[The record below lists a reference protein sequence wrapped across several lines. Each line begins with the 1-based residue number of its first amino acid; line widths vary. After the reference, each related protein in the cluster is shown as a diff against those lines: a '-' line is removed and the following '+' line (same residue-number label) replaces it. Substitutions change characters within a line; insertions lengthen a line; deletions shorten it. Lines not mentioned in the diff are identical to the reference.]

1 MLPTE
6 QIQWLIPSIQNSA
19 LNNSQLH
26 TLIADKEA
34 ELKRLPIT
42 QHINEL
48 KKLLKEG
55 ESEEQQLREEGAN
68 IMLLN
73 GLKEMKMLDGTIISL
88 SKTPWALVVSSEENI
103 PAEYYNE
110 KTTRTLD
117 KMALKKAFL
126 AGECL
131 DPNLTVEVTY
141 KLIIK

>member
-6 QIQWLIPSIQNSA
+6 QIQGLIPSIQISA

-26 TLIADKEA
+26 ALIADKEA
-34 ELKRLPIT
+34 ELKNLPIT
-42 QHINEL
+42 LSIQHL
-48 KKLLKEG
+48 KKILREG
-55 ESEEQQLREEGAN
+55 EEKEQKLREEGAD
-68 IMLLN
+68 IMLMN
-73 GLKEMKMLDGTIISL
+73 GLKEMKMLDGTTISL

-117 KMALKKAFL
+117 KMALKKAFI

-131 DPNLTVEVTY
+131 DPNVTVESTY